1 MSMQAST
8 ITSAVSTPS
17 GHKSPRA
24 IPPNSPTFRLVKPL
38 AVALAV
44 LVLISVARRPVVERT
59 STWMG
64 AELQSLCKGAHPVTM
79 DAASLLC
86 RALTR
91 QRGMTRIDAHG
102 R

>member
-1 MSMQAST
+1 MSTQAST

-17 GHKSPRA
+17 SLKSPRA
-24 IPPNSPTFRLVKPL
+24 ASPNYPTIRLLKSL

-44 LVLISVARRPVVERT
+44 MVLISVAGRPVVELASR
-59 STWMG
+59 WMG

-86 RALTR
+86 RALAR
-91 QRGMTRIDAHG
+91 ERGMTHIVAHG